1 MQLSS
6 LLKILADS
14 TRLRILN
21 LLTKQEICVCL
32 IEEVLGISQPNVSK
46 HLYRLRQSG
55 IISCRK
61 ISQWCFYS
69 ISRSFRSQYEEL
81 LSFFA
86 GQWKGNKQDTEDM
99 RKLEY
104 LLETNDCCK
113 KLLEQ
118 AKQINKKSPD

>member
-6 LLKILADS
+6 LLKILADG

-21 LLTKQEICVCL
+21 LLTRQEICVCL

-46 HLYRLRQSG
+46 HLYRLRQAG
-55 IISCRK
+55 LISCRK

-69 ISRSFRSQYEEL
+69 ISSSFRNQYGEL
-81 LSFFA
+81 LSFFIN
-86 GQWKGNKQDTEDM
+86 QWGSNRQSAEDM

-118 AKQINKKSPD
+118 ASKEISKS